1 MEDKNQMEE
10 MPGGEK
16 MQDTE
21 LEQASGG
28 ASASYTGEFYLE
40 LSGLANMN
48 NLWDAMYIYGA
59 YGKAVKE
66 VVDKYCTVAKL
77 QQLSGFRYKS
87 TKKICVYA
95 KDSSITV
102 NGVHL
107 SL

>member
-1 MEDKNQMEE
+1 QV
-10 MPGGEK
+10 
-16 MQDTE
+16 
-21 LEQASGG
+21 SGG

-40 LSGLANMN
+40 LSGMANMN

-66 VVDKYCTVAKL
+66 VVDQYCTEAKL
-77 QQLSGFRYKS
+77 QKFSGFRYKS